1 MSECQ
6 TRLQP
11 DANRYFKSIAQYLT
25 QQPAVRDNPPPDVF
39 EIGLC
44 LAGAVSAGA
53 YTAGVLDFLIEA
65 LDEWQAARDRGD
77 PGVPQHRVVISALTG
92 ASAGGVNNALLA
104 CLMPYQRVA
113 VAGDGPGDGLT
124 GNPLYDG
131 WVLSLDFRRLFETR
145 DIATSTDP
153 LLSLLD
159 CTVLDEV
166 VHRTLQFSGT
176 PAPARR
182 YFANPLR
189 LTFSVANLRGVPF
202 HISLKGA
209 APDLG
214 HAMALHADYMHF
226 VLDVPGGHVWNNPA
240 LPRQPYEIALGR
252 REEAAAWPDT
262 WRLFGETALATGAF
276 PLALKPRSLQ
286 RCASDYDYRQV
297 VVPGENPSAGNPA
310 AIADLVPL
318 RPDLASPL
326 PDAAPGESDCY
337 RFLCVDGGAFDNEPL
352 EQTRLLLNG
361 PLGRAKRD
369 ASLAQRAT
377 ILVDPFAE
385 ASTAGPRDLAALGD
399 TDTGRLSKLAGAILS
414 AYTANSRAK
423 PAELALATDD
433 VTYSRYLIAPARSG
447 TNGKKAIASG
457 ALGGFLGFLS
467 VFYRHHDFML
477 GRRNCQ
483 HFLRQH
489 FTLPATNPV
498 MQSWDPALR
507 AAWFARSVDIY
518 DDAGQLQTVPNYYST
533 TGDNELPIIPLLG
546 SAARPITLPP
556 WPRGKGSLQPLE
568 KALDGRIS
576 QVVGRLLTTSGGFWN
591 WAADKTLLAGLRLL
605 ARRLL
610 GNLAKDKLR
619 AGIAEIDA
627 G

>member
-1 MSECQ
+1 MTECQ

-11 DANRYFKSIAQYLT
+11 DANRYFESVAQYLA
-25 QQPAVRDNPPPDVF
+25 QQPPVRGNPPPDVF

-77 PGVPQHRVVISALTG
+77 PDVPQHRVVISALTG

-113 VAGDGPGDGLT
+113 VAGDGPDAGMT

-145 DIATSTDP
+145 DIATDDRP
-153 LLSLLD
+153 LQSLLD
-159 CTVLDEV
+159 CTVLDDV
-166 VHRTLQFSGT
+166 VQRTLQFSG
-176 PAPARR
+176 PAAPARR
-182 YFANPLR
+182 YFADPLR

-202 HISLKGA
+202 HIALRGSTGK
-209 APDLG
+209 LG
-214 HAMALHADYMHF
+214 HAMTMHADYMHF
-226 VLDVPGGHVWNNPA
+226 VLDVPGGHVWENPA
-240 LPRQPYEIALGR
+240 LPRQPYEITLGR
-252 REEAAAWPDT
+252 REEAAMRPDS

-276 PLALKPRSLQ
+276 PLALKPRGLQ
-286 RCASDYDYRQV
+286 RCASDYDYRQAI
-297 VVPGENPSAGNPA
+297 VPGKNQTGSLA
-310 AIADLVPL
+310 PL
-318 RPDLASPL
+318 RSDLPSPL
-326 PDAAPGESDCY
+326 ADAAPGKPDEY

-352 EQTRLLLNG
+352 EQTRLLLYG
-361 PLGRAKRD
+361 PLGRVQD
-369 ASLAQRAT
+369 SVQGASQAQRAT

-385 ASTAGPRDLAALGD
+385 AGAAGPRDIAALGD
-399 TDTGRLSKLAGAILS
+399 NDTGRLMKLAGAILS

-423 PAELALATDD
+423 PAELALAGADD
-433 VTYSRYLIAPARSG
+433 IYSRYLIAPSRSNAEG
-447 TNGKKAIASG
+447 RQAIASG

-467 VFYRHHDFML
+467 VFYRHHDFLL

-489 FTLPATNPV
+489 FTLPADNPV
-498 MQSWDPALR
+498 MQSWTPALR
-507 AAWFARSVDIY
+507 ETWFERDVTIY
-518 DDAGQLQTVPNYYST
+518 NDAGQPETVPRYYRT
-533 TGDNELPIIPLLG
+533 RAGNELPIIPLLG
-546 SAARPITLPP
+546 SAAQPITLPT

-568 KALDGRIS
+568 KLLESRIG
-576 QVVGRLLTTSGGFWN
+576 QVVSRVVTTKGGFGAWL
-591 WAADKTLLAGLRLL
+591 ADKTLLAGLRLAARSLL
-605 ARRLL
+605 A
-610 GNLAKDKLR
+610 NLAKDKLR